1 MTGRVPRLIKKCE
14 MTVVD
19 FATGLPDNTKFTPG
33 VVLTIDPLSVEVSEE
48 EEISAQIVAQFI
60 SNEAAQEV
68 EKMREP
74 VMFGGSVIDKYNL
87 DIDSGYKMIVR
98 VSYLKEVIRS
108 NEDGVGDIS
117 DIMLNV
123 AEEGRN
129 VVPSLQKIIETG
141 LDVSDE

>member
-19 FATGLPDNTKFTPG
+19 FATGLPDNTNFTPG

-60 SNEAAQEV
+60 SNEVAQEV

-74 VMFGGSVIDKYNL
+74 VMFGDSVIDKYNL